1 MAALLN
7 LLLISSISFHL
18 LLFVSALSDDRVSN
32 IKVKYNGKNSP
43 RCLTG
48 NGTACQS
55 LDYVFKNLHSVQ
67 AQTVIVSIA
76 SPQVVTVKS
85 TVTSDG
91 TTALT
96 LLGANED
103 SSSRSD
109 RISINFNMIKFNFPS
124 INVTLQG
131 LEIVDAGSLIFNGV
145 ADTMIDDCLLTH
157 VDYLAILP
165 GYFQPPPHPTLTLN
179 NTLVHDTKFDSRG
192 FLYYNPISYARFR
205 YYYLY
210 IYLYNTNF
218 TKNTGKIFAMA
229 AKSVWGYSSEIQVE
243 NCIFS
248 GNIEADIGITITTAS
263 TYSLNI
269 NFINT
274 TFKDNTNSSVI
285 VSLNPNSGYLG
296 LNLIGLNIKNNTNM
310 ILQTGGIILKGTMQ
324 LSDSLITGNDGLV
337 LAMNSSLDIYRH
349 SNMTLQVSNVQFAE
363 NKRWFLNVDPQ
374 TTLNITNCVFTP

>member
-1 MAALLN
+1 MALLN
-7 LLLISSISFHL
+7 LLLISSISLH
-18 LLFVSALSDDRVSN
+18 LLFVSALSDDSVSH
-32 IKVKYNGKNSP
+32 IKVKYNGRNSP

-55 LDYVFKNLHSVQ
+55 LDYVFRNLHSVQ
-67 AQTVIVSIA
+67 AQSVMVSIA

-109 RISINFNMIKFNFPS
+109 RISINFNMIKFNFPNTN
-124 INVTLQG
+124 ITLQG
-131 LEIVDAGSLIFNGV
+131 LEIVDAGSLIFNGIV
-145 ADTMIDDCLLTH
+145 DILIDDCLLTH
-157 VDYLAILP
+157 VDHLTINP
-165 GYFQPPPHPTLTLN
+165 DSIQSPPSHPTLTLN
-179 NTLVHDTKFDSRG
+179 NTLIHDTKFDSKG
-192 FLYYNPISYARFR
+192 FLYYTPPQNNLYCN
-205 YYYLY
+205 YYLY

-218 TKNTGKIFAMA
+218 TKNTGKILAMA
-229 AKSVWGYSSEIQVE
+229 TKSAWGYSGELQVK

-248 GNIEADIGITITTAS
+248 GNVEADIDIVISTALA
-263 TYSLNI
+263 YYLNV

-274 TFKDNTNSSVI
+274 TFKDNTNFSVI
-285 VSLNPNSGYLG
+285 ISLNPNGGYLG

-310 ILQTGGIILKGTMQ
+310 TMQTGGTIYKSTIK
-324 LSDSLITGNDGLV
+324 LSDSLITSNDGLV
-337 LAMNSSLDIYRH
+337 LATNSSLDIYRH

-363 NKRWFLNVDPQ
+363 NKRWFLDVDPQ
-374 TTLNITNCVFTP
+374 TTLNITNCIFTP